1 MFIHFGQRDICHHSI
16 FGEGA
21 GTHEV
26 EELLAFTAEPGGV
39 IGHQTLTLGHP
50 KRIASQLS
58 IYKPNYS

>member
-1 MFIHFGQRDICHHSI
+1 
-16 FGEGA
+16 
-21 GTHEV
+21 V

-58 IYKPNYS
+58 IFEPNDN